1 MAVTTTESPY
11 GGHACFTNSPCKNQ
25 WFIFHIL
32 LNNNY
37 ILLRGASTNI
47 IATINH
53 ARVSFV
59 PKETKYV
66 YNTYLTIYMYSN
78 KFVQFVIHVPLS
90 PLRGHYK
97 YLALRSIIYNRP
109 SEYVRVTLNWKK
121 IASTFSLSH
130 KSTK

>member
-1 MAVTTTESPY
+1 MLYDTFQKIVLALHVND
-11 GGHACFTNSPCKNQ
+11 CRKNQ

-32 LNNNY
+32 LNNHY
-37 ILLRGASTNI
+37 ILLSGASTNI

-66 YNTYLTIYMYSN
+66 YNTYLTIYSN
-78 KFVQFVIHVPLS
+78 KFVQFVIPLS

-97 YLALRSIIYNRP
+97 YSALGSIIYNRP

-121 IASTFSLSH
+121 MASTFSLSH